1 MYIVT
6 GGLRKGDRKLSLAAG
21 DKTEKNKKDQTLH
34 DVKIADFDPADRS
47 QKWWHGKDGALHSLA
62 PYHDFVLIER
72 DGKTMMIDHEESFNT
87 HHGAF
92 NSNEFAYDMGAKHWY
107 NTITNHHLLI
117 DVHDPH
123 QEPKKAVFTANPGN
137 IPINAQWDI
146 VYCDSDTLE

>member
-1 MYIVT
+1 
-6 GGLRKGDRKLSLAAG
+6 
-21 DKTEKNKKDQTLH
+21 
-34 DVKIADFDPADRS
+34 
-47 QKWWHGKDGALHSLA
+47 
-62 PYHDFVLIER
+62 
-72 DGKTMMIDHEESFNT
+72 MMIDHEESFNT

-146 VYCDSDTLE
+146 VYCDSDTLEWASKIGAWFKNNLYLFKKIL